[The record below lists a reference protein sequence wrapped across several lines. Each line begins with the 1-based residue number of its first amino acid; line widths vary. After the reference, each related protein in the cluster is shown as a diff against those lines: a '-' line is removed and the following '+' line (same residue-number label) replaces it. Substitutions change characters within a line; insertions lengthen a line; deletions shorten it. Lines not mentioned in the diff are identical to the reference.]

1 MRKLMAMLIIV
12 SLVWNALPLL
22 SVPLPSCSL
31 AVWTPG
37 HFSPLGQLCL
47 QSYHPDHQ
55 PVISFSLFSSYTEF
69 YLKLFGF
76 RRPSWQWGFQ
86 LSEAISDISS
96 TYWIVSFWP
105 DSVGSEVPLYPL
117 GFRGADSCG
126 KLQPHPVFDGVRPF
140 MGSLFIFQWCMIHG
154 SRSYIAI
161 PRTKVV
167 HLGKMNLVPVPYPTY
182 LNLSTRKEES
192 VTILV
197 P

>member
-126 KLQPHPVFDGVRPF
+126 RTSTSPSFWWSEALYGQSLHFPMMYDPWLQELYSNSKNK
-140 MGSLFIFQWCMIHG
+140 GSAPG
-154 SRSYIAI
+154 
-161 PRTKVV
+161 KNE
-167 HLGKMNLVPVPYPTY
+167 LGTCALPNISEP
-182 LNLSTRKEES
+182 
-192 VTILV
+192 
-197 P
+197 